1 MRNRLDDISRSQG
14 SIEVTQNDQ
23 VIIVGQEVELTDLK
37 NATHYAMDMIASQFE
52 WEEPKS
58 ALDRLIAIPYKLLD
72 PLKATSLPAATEVLV
87 RVKSHHPEVDM
98 VKAEEGS
105 DTTKDLK
112 ALELEVRDAAT
123 VVMDSLD
130 YEGDD
135 SEQ

>member
-1 MRNRLDDISRSQG
+1 
-14 SIEVTQNDQ
+14 
-23 VIIVGQEVELTDLK
+23 
-37 NATHYAMDMIASQFE
+37 
-52 WEEPKS
+52 
-58 ALDRLIAIPYKLLD
+58 
-72 PLKATSLPAATEVLV
+72 
-87 RVKSHHPEVDM
+87 VKSHHPEVDM

-112 ALELEVRDAAT
+112 ALELEVRDATT